1 MGNPLVKGTKLVG
14 KSLLQFGK
22 ILGEETKEI
31 AKSTGAQVTGE
42 SPLKKPSQ
50 EPPDLYN
57 LPGTHGGPVN
67 ESEIQKLDLRRAQEL
82 EAEMAEIRRQKVQ
95 IEEQKRQ
102 SEIARMRQVEAS
114 QSQEIPQTPSRP
126 ARGKGP
132 GVKGKI
138 KSALSSVVG
147 RAEKGRN
154 VSQ

>member
-14 KSLLQFGK
+14 KSFIKFGK
-22 ILGEETKEI
+22 MIGEENLEI
-31 AKSTGAQVTGE
+31 AKKVGSQITGE
-42 SPLKKPSQ
+42 SPMRKPS
-50 EPPDLYN
+50 EAPDLYN
-57 LPGTHGGPVN
+57 LPGTHAGPVN
-67 ESEIQKLDLRRAQEL
+67 EAEIQKLDVSRAQQL
-82 EAEMAEIRRQKVQ
+82 EGEMAEIRRQKVQ

-102 SEIARMRQVEAS
+102 SEIARLRQVEAS
-114 QSQEIPQTPSRP
+114 RPQEVPQTPSRP

-132 GVKGKI
+132 GMRGKI

>member
-42 SPLKKPSQ
+42 FPMQKPS
-50 EPPDLYN
+50 EAPDLYN
-57 LPGTHGGPVN
+57 LPDTHAGPVN

-102 SEIARMRQVEAS
+102 SEIARLRQIEAS
-114 QSQEIPQTPSRP
+114 QPQEVPQMPSRP

-132 GVKGKI
+132 GVRGKI